1 MPIVYVSGKFDGTIT
16 LVDKDYPYSQWI
28 DKKLAKQREDYKKPN
43 VTLWLEIENKQDP
56 ISPLVIPI
64 TNLDVYEGAIKF
76 SQNEMSF
83 TVVFDG
89 KAKVNVHKDTKAA
102 IDAGEK
108 AKATGMAINGAQHG
122 FDNPMEISLTVQS
135 KKL

>member
-1 MPIVYVSGKFDGTIT
+1 MPTVYVGGKFEGTIT
-16 LVDKDYPYSQWI
+16 LTDKDYPYSQWT

-43 VTLWLEIENKQDP
+43 LSLWLEIENKEDA
-56 ISPLVIPI
+56 ISPLAIPV
-64 TNLDVYEGAIKF
+64 TNLDVYEGSMKCSQSDMKF
-76 SQNEMSF
+76 TFE
-83 TVVFDG
+83 FDG

-108 AKATGMAINGAQHG
+108 AKATGFTVNGAQQG
-122 FDNPMEISLTVQS
+122 FENPVEISLVIQS

>member
-1 MPIVYVSGKFDGTIT
+1 MPTVYVGGKFEGTIT
-16 LVDKDYPYSQWI
+16 LVDKDYPYTQWI

-43 VTLWLEIENKQDP
+43 LSLWLEIENKEDP
-56 ISPLVIPI
+56 ISPLAIPI
-64 TNLDVYEGAIKF
+64 TNLDVYEGSIKF
-76 SQNEMSF
+76 SQNEMKF
-83 TVVFDG
+83 TIEFDG
-89 KAKVNVHKDTKAA
+89 KAKVNVHKDAKAA

-108 AKATGMAINGAQHG
+108 AKATAIAINGAQQG